1 MEPIDII
8 CMEMDDIT
16 KSGITN
22 SEIFFLESGDVES
35 VLTRIKNTIKKIIDK
50 FIEGIKKIM
59 GKSDDD
65 KLKAAVR
72 DIPELKNE
80 KIEISDTAK
89 RDKAYDMLENDIKKA
104 KTVSDV
110 DKVKE
115 KSSKFNAKAVA
126 ITVSVAAAA
135 TIAVVVLPKRIKTF
149 QDRSEL
155 SMKIDKELINE
166 ANKRG
171 QRVDDLTDR
180 MNKEI
185 QNIKK
190 DSLLNSE
197 DKKKEI
203 SKVKSIYE
211 EKIREI
217 KSSAPFKT
225 LASVEDKGYAYTKIL
240 SKFSQE
246 ELQTLNSE
254 HMMISK
260 KVDDLAKK
268 HGYEYE
274 PSKKKFVKNKQ
285 FINTLKTAKR
295 IAPSDF

>member
-1 MEPIDII
+1 MYRTKSNQFVSIHKTTSKWEVPWHWGTSHLHSFHKNSQNFNLRYYRKKGRELPMEPIDII

-16 KSGITN
+16 KSGIAN
-22 SEIFFLESGDVES
+22 SEIFFLESGDGES
-35 VLTRIKNTIKKIIDK
+35 VLSRIKTTIKKIIDK

-59 GKSDDD
+59 GKTDDD

-89 RDKAYDMLENDIKKA
+89 RDKAYDILENDIKKA

-110 DKVKE
+110 EKVKE

-149 QDRSEL
+149 QNRSEL

-197 DKKKEI
+197 DKKKRFPRL
-203 SKVKSIYE
+203 KV
-211 EKIREI
+211 
-217 KSSAPFKT
+217 F
-225 LASVEDKGYAYTKIL
+225 
-240 SKFSQE
+240 
-246 ELQTLNSE
+246 
-254 HMMISK
+254 M
-260 KVDDLAKK
+260 
-268 HGYEYE
+268 
-274 PSKKKFVKNKQ
+274 KKKSEKSNPVLL
-285 FINTLKTAKR
+285 LKH
-295 IAPSDF
+295 